1 MKILVTGATG
11 QFGGQVIKHLLG
23 LVDASQIAVSVRDPQ
38 KATHL
43 TEKGIE
49 VRQGDFEDYEALVKT
64 FAGIDKLLIVSTDGD
79 NVTRIRQHGHAVKA
93 AEAAGVKHIVYTS
106 VGNAQNST
114 LSLAEVHR
122 FTEEAIRQTGIA
134 YTFLRNNWYLENEMG
149 NIQNALTGTPWV
161 SATGDGKIGY
171 TLRSEYAL
179 AAAQVLAGQDHDFKT
194 YELSNEPVTQET
206 LVKVLEQV
214 TGKSIA
220 YVGVTEEAYS
230 EGLKSAGLPDFVVEL
245 LTGFQSAMKAGALDV
260 QSTDF
265 ELLLGRKPL
274 SLDASLKVLLESMN

>member
-274 SLDASLKVLLESMN
+274 SLEASLKVLLESMN

>member
-23 LVDASQIAVSVRDPQ
+23 LVDASQIAVSVRDLQ

-64 FAGIDKLLIVSTDGD
+64 FVDIDKLLIVSTDGD

-134 YTFLRNNWYLENEMG
+134 HTFLRNNWYLENEMG

>member
-11 QFGGQVIKHLLG
+11 HFGGQVVENLLT
-23 LVDASQIAVSVRDPQ
+23 LIDASQIAVSVRDPQ
-38 KATHL
+38 KATHF

-260 QSTDF
+260 ESTDF

-274 SLDASLKVLLESMN
+274 SLEASLKVLLESMN